1 MIDIKGD
8 ESKCSIICADDTI
21 ANFFN
26 INVVNPSVTNDGLHA
41 DRMMNNRSIEI
52 INELENICINHAVI
66 SSLVINHNKDNS
78 LLYNNSNNEK
88 DLLVLCRSSDDN
100 NKNMS
105 DPSRIYCA
113 KVSLTSNNDC
123 LSPLMIDKN
132 GIEKICLYIAPTS
145 KSSHTESSNEDDNG
159 NDCIDN
165 DDMNRYNN
173 DSMTEDSG
181 DEDEI
186 SDGNDIGDD
195 DRIAA
200 VIGIGK
206 GSNNSVCL
214 FRIDFKD
221 LKFVD
226 ITNMMTT
233 DVPDIIPE
241 FDFDSRIRMEILH
254 SLRSQRVGD
263 NVGDCPIRQRLLQL
277 KLPHRDDDEKV
288 LLEASAARGV
298 VLVGTTSTSTGCDGK
313 VIIVDM
319 EIDDDDDDDD
329 DDNDEA
335 GDDENDNE
343 DNEDNDNDDNV
354 DDSTHMSE

>member
-1 MIDIKGD
+1 
-8 ESKCSIICADDTI
+8 
-21 ANFFN
+21 
-26 INVVNPSVTNDGLHA
+26 
-41 DRMMNNRSIEI
+41 
-52 INELENICINHAVI
+52 
-66 SSLVINHNKDNS
+66 
-78 LLYNNSNNEK
+78 
-88 DLLVLCRSSDDN
+88 
-100 NKNMS
+100 
-105 DPSRIYCA
+105 
-113 KVSLTSNNDC
+113 
-123 LSPLMIDKN
+123 
-132 GIEKICLYIAPTS
+132 
-145 KSSHTESSNEDDNG
+145 
-159 NDCIDN
+159 
-165 DDMNRYNN
+165 
-173 DSMTEDSG
+173 MTEDSG